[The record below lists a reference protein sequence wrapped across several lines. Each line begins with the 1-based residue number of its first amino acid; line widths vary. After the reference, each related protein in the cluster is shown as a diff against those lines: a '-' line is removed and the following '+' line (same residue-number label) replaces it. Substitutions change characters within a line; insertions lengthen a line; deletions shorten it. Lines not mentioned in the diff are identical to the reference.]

1 MLLSECRFISVGWDT
16 RFSVFSDHCARTVH
30 VGFIHEPV
38 GDAMVNVYQVE
49 APQSKWVAVLEQ
61 VNGQERFRGFLR
73 RESDFTECFNKRRLA
88 LIRSSVSRKRGRV
101 A

>member
-16 RFSVFSDHCARTVH
+16 RFSVFSDQCARTVL

-38 GDAMVNVYQVE
+38 ADAMVNVYQVE
-49 APQSKWVAVLEQ
+49 APKSKWVAVLEH
-61 VNGQERFRGFLR
+61 VNGLEKFRGFLR
-73 RESDFTECFNKRRLA
+73 RGEDFTECDNQRRLA
-88 LIRSSVSRKRGRV
+88 FIRSYVSRKRGRV